1 MILYV
6 HRYCPDSAGSTS
18 TSQTPRGGGCHW
30 HPETTDPGC
39 NGTCTC
45 GRPGSCPQES
55 YTQQNPHL
63 IVNTVWSSKPSLKK
77 YSPPTDIP
85 LLTRQSRVMQTDSS
99 SSGVPLIVP
108 YIPSG
113 QHETK
118 YQEQKASPVTVVHS
132 GGKNRQRR
140 LKTERINPALETLDE
155 QTTSRPTRTRQL
167 VVAHYHGDTSR
178 YSTDHPYYDGNG
190 RLRHP
195 DGIFTDWVASSWMNQ
210 LGMNRHFTLQQGGT
224 VTIRTSGVYYI
235 YAQIY
240 YVDEH
245 DTNGYRVY
253 VNNIPV
259 LQCTTST
266 SHVPN
271 TSQSNTCH
279 STTLHYLNQSDQL
292 SIRDVEGLR
301 YSLFEPAKS
310 FFGLIKMGDATIK

>member
-1 MILYV
+1 
-6 HRYCPDSAGSTS
+6 
-18 TSQTPRGGGCHW
+18 
-30 HPETTDPGC
+30 
-39 NGTCTC
+39 
-45 GRPGSCPQES
+45 
-55 YTQQNPHL
+55 
-63 IVNTVWSSKPSLKK
+63 
-77 YSPPTDIP
+77 
-85 LLTRQSRVMQTDSS
+85 
-99 SSGVPLIVP
+99 
-108 YIPSG
+108 
-113 QHETK
+113 
-118 YQEQKASPVTVVHS
+118 
-132 GGKNRQRR
+132 
-140 LKTERINPALETLDE
+140 
-155 QTTSRPTRTRQL
+155 
-167 VVAHYHGDTSR
+167 
-178 YSTDHPYYDGNG
+178 
-190 RLRHP
+190 
-195 DGIFTDWVASSWMNQ
+195 MNQ